1 MGQGGQVWQGTANM
15 GQGPILRS
23 GFAAPCQC
31 MGAQGDFFASPPLVN
46 PPLVNP
52 PLVNPPLV
60 NPPLVNPPQ
69 APFANPAQEDLL
81 NLDFSMGPQ
90 ASFGNPQ
97 IPQSSLSRML
107 SSLRRGESFQS
118 VTGILKSLEDVGGE
132 TELRGEHEHGEHGEH
147 KEQGEGSEMGNLGGG
162 GSKVVVTA
170 QTEGHRVEQVGRVV
184 AAQTEGHRVE
194 QVGRVVAAQTEGHR
208 VEQVGRVVAAQT
220 EGHRVE
226 QGGRVVAAQT
236 EGHQVKTVV
245 EQVVVHME
253 RHRVERMGH
262 GHRVEQSQANIL
274 QTIHR
279 EVKRLKRSNVKS
291 AVRCVPNEQDKLI
304 LRHIQASLEQLRDKN
319 RR

>member
-170 QTEGHRVEQVGRVV
+170 QTEGHRVEQVGR
-184 AAQTEGHRVE
+184 
-194 QVGRVVAAQTEGHR
+194 
-208 VEQVGRVVAAQT
+208 AAQT